1 MRLHIT
7 FHEDTRF
14 TVGFQEGTQF
24 TADFGEVQYISGA
37 DWYEGEYEVFPR
49 FAEQTLETEEKMM
62 RHDVTVHEIPVTRTT
77 NPHGGQTVVIG

>member
-7 FHEDTRF
+7 FHEDSAF
-14 TVGFQEGTQF
+14 PVE
-24 TADFGEVQYISGA
+24 FGEVQYITAA
-37 DWYEGEYEVFPR
+37 DWYEGEYEVTPQLT
-49 FAEQTLETEEKMM
+49 AQTLETEEKMM